1 MLSIQATQQ
10 DSRAVL
16 FTGELTD
23 DLSLLLDSMDLT
35 FHDDLAGTP
44 QAGTRCFID
53 GDEEAETAAI
63 FPGYY
68 FVVHGPFW
76 DVMTA
81 EDFELEFKEI

>member
-1 MLSIQATQQ
+1 MLTITATQQ

-23 DLSLLLDSMDLT
+23 DLQVLLDSMDLT
-35 FHDDLAGTP
+35 FVDDLAGTP
-44 QAGTRCFID
+44 EAGTRCFID
-53 GDEEAETAAI
+53 GDESEVTSAI

-81 EDFELEFKEI
+81 EDFNLEFKEL